1 MQLTGKTQVLGI
13 FGDPIQHSLSPRMQ
27 NAAIQAG
34 NLDAVYVPFR
44 VTREQLCDAVR
55 GIRAM
60 GIRGVNLT
68 IPHKEAAC
76 DLIDELDEQAQ
87 LTGAINTIVNDDGRL
102 KGYNTDGQGL
112 LKALKHELGIEV
124 SGRRIMLLGAGGACR
139 AALVALSQSGAAW
152 IGIANRTRERAEA
165 LIAELAEHFKGT
177 TLASFSLSAS
187 LAGCCPEP
195 VDLLVNTSA
204 VGLKGEA
211 FDFPATGCVR
221 PGGSVYDMVYAA
233 EPTPLVRDALQAGF
247 AAADG
252 LGMLAGQGEIA
263 FQLWFDKAPQ
273 KQVMRQTLEL
283 KS

>member
-13 FGDPIQHSLSPRMQ
+13 LGDPVQHSLSPRMQ
-27 NAAIQAG
+27 NAAIQAAD
-34 NLDAVYVPFR
+34 LDAVYVPFR

-60 GIRGVNLT
+60 EIRGVNLT

-76 DLIDELDEQAQ
+76 ELVDELDEQAQ
-87 LTGAINTIVNDDGRL
+87 LIGAINTIVNNNGRL

-112 LKALKHELGIEV
+112 LKALKHELGFEV

-139 AALVALSQSGAAW
+139 AALVALCQSGAAW
-152 IGIANRTRERAEA
+152 IGIANRTRERSHA
-165 LIAELAEHFKGT
+165 LIAELADHFKGT

-187 LAGCCPEP
+187 LPARCPKP

-204 VGLKGEA
+204 VGLKGETL
-211 FDFPATGCVR
+211 DFPVTGCLR
-221 PGGSVYDMVYAA
+221 PGGSVYDMVYAT
-233 EPTPLVRDALQAGF
+233 EPTPLIREARQAGL

-263 FQLWFDKAPQ
+263 FELWFDKPPQ
-273 KQVMRQTLEL
+273 THIMRRAIE
-283 KS
+283 